1 MGLSKNEKAIMVKNT
16 TLLLAAIFLFGGC
29 AAVRVSQDFDET
41 TDFTRFQSF
50 AWAPGPFP
58 QSNDILMSS
67 QLMDRRVRRAVEN
80 TLSAKGLSF
89 TPGQQPDLFITYQ
102 IVVRTRIEAD
112 TFNTGFGW
120 YGYPYWG
127 YPYPFWG
134 GIDYRTYVR
143 QYEEGTLIIDFTD
156 ARTSALIWRGIGTR
170 RVAQQYSNPEKTTAA
185 VNEAVNEILKQYPPQ
200 SSTQ

>member
-1 MGLSKNEKAIMVKNT
+1 MGLSKNEKSIMVKNT
-16 TLLLAAIFLFGGC
+16 TLLLAAVLLFGGC

-50 AWAPGPFP
+50 DWAPDPIP

-80 TLSAKGLSF
+80 SLTAKGISF
-89 TPGQQPDLFITYQ
+89 TPGQSPDFYVTYH
-102 IVVRTRIEAD
+102 IVVRSRIEAD
-112 TFNTGFGW
+112 TFSTGFGW
-120 YGYPYWG
+120 YGHPYWG

-134 GIDYRTYVR
+134 GIDYRTWIR

-156 ARTSALIWRGIGTR
+156 ARNSMLIWRGIGTR
-170 RVAQQYSNPEKTTAA
+170 RVAQHSNPERTTAA
-185 VNEAVNEILKQYPPQ
+185 VNETVSEILSQFPPRPP
-200 SSTQ
+200 TR